1 MGKMKEL
8 YMEIVQMY
16 DGEIAGNL
24 TIAEAQRI
32 VEQEKQEQYVKNRD
46 KTGLQYSKPKNS

>member
-8 YMEIVQMY
+8 YMDIVHMY
-16 DGEIAGNL
+16 DGEIPGNL

-32 VEQEKQEQYVKNRD
+32 IEQEKYERNGKGRS
-46 KTGLQYSKPKNS
+46 KEGLQHSEPENS

>member
-8 YMEIVQMY
+8 YMEIIHMY
-16 DGEIAGNL
+16 DGEIPGNL

-32 VEQEKQEQYVKNRD
+32 VEQEKYEQD
-46 KTGLQYSKPKNS
+46 GKTRNQKGLQHSESKDS